1 VSPVTHD
8 GVRVVPMAINN
19 GVHVGVVNVMA
30 VDFYDSSL
38 DYNRRIS
45 WTCRDESDN
54 RPGDM

>member
-1 VSPVTHD
+1 VAHD

-19 GVHVGVVNVMA
+19 GVRVGVVNLRA
-30 VDFYDSSL
+30 VDFHDSSL
-38 DYNRRIS
+38 DCNRRIS

>member
-1 VSPVTHD
+1 VTHD

-19 GVHVGVVNVMA
+19 GVHVGVVNVTA

>member
-1 VSPVTHD
+1 
-8 GVRVVPMAINN
+8 
-19 GVHVGVVNVMA
+19 VNVMA